1 MTHKEGER
9 NSSVSLSSEIDSTST
24 NKPCY
29 WLIDLTCD
37 DETCT
42 PKYYFPS
49 IDAHRK
55 QSQKLLKCAKQKRNV
70 KQQFRRCKTKKHVT
84 MTTNNGSKENVNSFG
99 EPNFSIRCVSCDIL
113 LPSPRE
119 CAEHQETKIHQMK
132 YSDKSHDIEFEL
144 LINQLSDDIQCND
157 VTVNSG
163 YQNEGV
169 FVYHDLP
176 PQQVTTN
183 PTHELVS
190 SAMINYCTVSKKSER
205 SPIEIL
211 PFSGISASPILYGD
225 TAISRQSD
233 LYGDV
238 PVSRQSVLLRDRCN
252 TLSQSVSYEES
263 GDKALSYQSRDTS
276 ISHHS
281 LSSSQSILYG
291 DTPVSHQS
299 LPYGHTASYILYGD
313 TPVSHQSLPYG
324 HTASYIL
331 YGDTPVSHQS
341 LPYGHTASS
350 ILYGDT
356 PVSHQ
361 SLPYGH
367 TASSHQSILYG
378 DTPVSHQSLPYGH
391 TASSHQSILYGD
403 TPVSHQSLPYGHTAS
418 SHQSILYGDT
428 PVSHQL
434 LPYEDAITHQSY
446 ITSVHPSHSPCEN
459 TVQISSTSL
468 NSDFSLFT
476 SSYPTSFQL
485 PCSAKPDLRKYINTR
500 QMVQSISSKEAT
512 PNTSLPC
519 SVERTVQVQY
529 TDRKRISHRNYTKT
543 LFWFCESC
551 DLKVHNIQN
560 IISHMKGKKHQ
571 KSMKNYNETCQ
582 EIFHISIG
590 IRSIWRKKELNEL
603 ERIHHQ
609 ATHVIFVCTSC
620 DVHMTSGKD
629 IKCHMNSAKH
639 RSNLNG
645 GRVQN
650 CIILKRY

>member
-1 MTHKEGER
+1 MTDKKGER
-9 NSSVSLSSEIDSTST
+9 NSSVSLSTDEIDSTIT

-29 WLIDLTCD
+29 WSIELTCD

-42 PKYYFPS
+42 PKCYFPS
-49 IDAHRK
+49 TDAHRK
-55 QSQKLLKCAKQKRNV
+55 QSEKLLKCAKQKRNV
-70 KQQFRRCKTKKHVT
+70 KQQFKRCKTKKHVT
-84 MTTNNGSKENVNSFG
+84 MTTNNGNVNSFG

-113 LPSPRE
+113 LSSARE

-144 LINQLSDDIQCND
+144 LINQSDDIQCND
-157 VTVNSG
+157 VTVNSE
-163 YQNEGV
+163 YQNEGMC
-169 FVYHDLP
+169 VYFDLS

-183 PTHELVS
+183 PTHELVFS
-190 SAMINYCTVSKKSER
+190 PMINYCTVSKKPER

-225 TAISRQSD
+225 TALSRQSD

-263 GDKALSYQSRDTS
+263 GDKALSCQSRDTS

-291 DTPVSHQS
+291 DAPVYHQS
-299 LPYGHTASYILYGD
+299 LPY
-313 TPVSHQSLPYG
+313 V
-324 HTASYIL
+324 
-331 YGDTPVSHQS
+331 
-341 LPYGHTASS
+341 HTASS

-361 SLPYGH
+361 SLPYGY
-367 TASSHQSILYG
+367 TASSHQSILHG
-378 DTPVSHQSLPYGH
+378 DTPVS
-391 TASSHQSILYGD
+391 
-403 TPVSHQSLPYGHTAS
+403 
-418 SHQSILYGDT
+418 
-428 PVSHQL
+428 
-434 LPYEDAITHQSY
+434 LPYEDAIRHQSY

-459 TVQISSTSL
+459 TVQISSTLL

-485 PCSAKPDLRKYINTR
+485 PCSAKSDFKKYINTP
-500 QMVQSISSKEAT
+500 QSVQSISSKEAA

-519 SVERTVQVQY
+519 SVERAVQVQY
-529 TDRKRISHRNYTKT
+529 RDKKRISHHTKT
-543 LFWFCESC
+543 LVGFCESC
-551 DLKVHNIQN
+551 DLKVNNIQN
-560 IISHMKGKKHQ
+560 LISHMKGKKHQ
-571 KSMKNYNETCQ
+571 KAVKNYNETCQ

-609 ATHVIFVCTSC
+609 AIHVIFVCTSC
-620 DVHMTSGKD
+620 DVQMTSGKD
-629 IKCHMNSAKH
+629 IKCHMNSDRH
-639 RSNLNG
+639 RSYLNG
-645 GRVQN
+645 GRVEN
-650 CIILKRY
+650 CITLKRY

>member
-1 MTHKEGER
+1 MTDTKGE
-9 NSSVSLSSEIDSTST
+9 SISLSTDEIIEIGSTST

-29 WLIDLTCD
+29 WSIELTCD

-42 PKYYFPS
+42 PKYYFSS

-70 KQQFRRCKTKKHVT
+70 KDQFKRCEREKHVT
-84 MTTNNGSKENVNSFG
+84 MTTNNWNVNSFG

-113 LPSPRE
+113 LSSARE

-144 LINQLSDDIQCND
+144 LINQLSDDIQYNN
-157 VTVNSG
+157 VTVNNE
-163 YQNEGV
+163 YQNEGM
-169 FVYHDLP
+169 FVYHDLS

-190 SAMINYCTVSKKSER
+190 SAMINYCTVSRKPER

-211 PFSGISASPILYGD
+211 PFSAISASPILYGD
-225 TAISRQSD
+225 TALSRQSD

-263 GDKALSYQSRDTS
+263 GDKALSCQSRDTS

-281 LSSSQSILYG
+281 VSSSQSILYG

-299 LPYGHTASYILYGD
+299 LPYAHTASPILYGD
-313 TPVSHQSLPYG
+313 TPVSHQSLPY
-324 HTASYIL
+324 
-331 YGDTPVSHQS
+331 
-341 LPYGHTASS
+341 
-350 ILYGDT
+350 
-356 PVSHQ
+356 
-361 SLPYGH
+361 
-367 TASSHQSILYG
+367 
-378 DTPVSHQSLPYGH
+378 
-391 TASSHQSILYGD
+391 
-403 TPVSHQSLPYGHTAS
+403 
-418 SHQSILYGDT
+418 
-428 PVSHQL
+428 
-434 LPYEDAITHQSY
+434 EDAITHQAY
-446 ITSVHPSHSPCEN
+446 ITSVPPSHSPCEN
-459 TVQISSTSL
+459 TVEISSTLL
-468 NSDFSLFT
+468 NSDFSVFT

-485 PCSAKPDLRKYINTR
+485 PCSAEPDLINTR
-500 QMVQSISSKEAT
+500 QRVQSISSKETT
-512 PNTSLPC
+512 PITSLPC

-529 TDRKRISHRNYTKT
+529 TDKKRISHRNYTKT
-543 LFWFCESC
+543 LVWFCESC
-551 DLKVHNIQN
+551 DLKVNNIQN

-571 KSMKNYNETCQ
+571 KSTKNYNETCE

-609 ATHVIFVCTSC
+609 AIHVIFVCTSC
-620 DVHMTSGKD
+620 DVQMTSGKD
-629 IKCHMNSAKH
+629 IKCHMNSDKH

-650 CIILKRY
+650 CITLKRF